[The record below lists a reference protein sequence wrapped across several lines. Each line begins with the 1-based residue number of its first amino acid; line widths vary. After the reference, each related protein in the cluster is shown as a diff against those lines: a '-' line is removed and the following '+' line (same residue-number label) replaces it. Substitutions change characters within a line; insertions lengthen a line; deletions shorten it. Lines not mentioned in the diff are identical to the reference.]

1 MKKSTILIVLVAAL
15 GYFVDAYDLIL
26 FVVVRNASLTELGYI
41 GDQNKDIGL
50 ILFNVQM
57 IGMLIGGVIFGMLG
71 DKKGRLSV
79 LFGSIIMYSLAN
91 IANGFVNDIYS
102 YGILRFIA
110 GIGLA
115 GELGVGV
122 TIVAET
128 MPKHIRGYGTSILA
142 MIGASGAIVAALVG
156 DSTNWRYAYFIGGG
170 MGLLLLLLRAG
181 VFESEMFHNA
191 KKTSA
196 KRGNFVSLF
205 TERDKFRRYFACMLI
220 GFPIFFMVTILMQM
234 APEVAKALG
243 VKGKVTGG
251 DAVFYV
257 YAGLSLGDFISGF
270 VSQKLQSR
278 RKTIYIFQGLC
289 MIMCFV
295 YLSLWG
301 ATNTTLFAVCAVM
314 GAASGYWIVL
324 ITMSAEQFGTNLRAT
339 VATTI
344 PNFAR
349 GAAVPI
355 TILHQIITRL
365 LDGDLIKAA
374 MIVGVITFGAAFW
387 ANSTLKESFTKD
399 LDYVE

>member
-1 MKKSTILIVLVAAL
+1 MKKSTVLLVLVAAL

-26 FVVVRNASLTELGYI
+26 FVVLRKSSLEELGLI
-41 GDQNKDIGL
+41 GQQNTDIGL
-50 ILFNVQM
+50 ILFNIQM
-57 IGMLIGGVIFGMLG
+57 VGMLIGGVLFGILG

-79 LFGSIIMYSLAN
+79 LFGSIVLYSLAN
-91 IANGFVNDIYS
+91 IANGFVNDVWT
-102 YGILRFIA
+102 YGVFRFLA

-122 TIVAET
+122 TIVAES
-128 MPKHIRGYGTSILA
+128 MPKEIRGYGTSILA
-142 MIGASGAIVAALVG
+142 MVGASGAVVAALVG
-156 DSTNWRYAYFIGGG
+156 DAFYWRYAYYLGGG
-170 MGLLLLLLRAG
+170 MGLLLLLLRFG
-181 VFESEMFHNA
+181 IFESEMFKKA
-191 KKTSA
+191 KGQTA
-196 KRGNFVSLF
+196 ERGDFISLF
-205 TERDKFRRYFACMLI
+205 TKKDRFKRYLACMLI

-243 VKGKVTGG
+243 IQGKVTAGQ
-251 DAVFYV
+251 AVMYV
-257 YAGLSLGDFISGF
+257 YGGLAFGDILSGF
-270 VSQKLQSR
+270 VSQQLQSR
-278 RKTIYIFQGLC
+278 RKTIFIFQGIC
-289 MIMCFV
+289 MVMCFV
-295 YLSLWG
+295 YLNLWG
-301 ATNTTLFAVCAVM
+301 ATNTAVFVTCAIM

-355 TILHQIITRL
+355 TIIHQAITKW

-374 MIVGVITFGAAFW
+374 IIVGIITFGAAFW